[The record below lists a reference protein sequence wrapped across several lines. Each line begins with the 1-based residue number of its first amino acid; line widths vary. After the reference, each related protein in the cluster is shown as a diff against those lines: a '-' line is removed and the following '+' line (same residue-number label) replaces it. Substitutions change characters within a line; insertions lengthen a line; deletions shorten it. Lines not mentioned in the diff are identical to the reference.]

1 MNDPLAQRLSQALGS
16 SFTLE
21 GEIGRGGMGVVYH
34 ARDERLKRKVAV
46 KVLPPE
52 LAFREEIRTRFLR
65 EAETAA
71 RLSHP
76 HIVPIHSVGEGPD
89 GLVYFVMAYV
99 DGESLAARLKRR
111 ERLPPEEARRIM
123 METADALGAGHALGI
138 IHRDVKPDNI
148 LLEGSRGRTV
158 LTDFGIAKALTST
171 TGPGTLTATGVAIG
185 TPHYMSPEQAA
196 GDREIDGR
204 SDIYS
209 LGVVGYQMLAGE
221 LPFSAPTVP
230 GILLKQITEQAP
242 NLQEKSPTCPDD
254 LSSCVMRSLEKE
266 PEARWPTADA
276 LRRALE
282 SRSAPPYRPSRRT
295 SGGGIGARA
304 SADTRLGGSP
314 PPARMSGGGRP
325 ERRRASRP
333 APRKDPKSELTP
345 SGESR
350 MVAKFRDSFV
360 SWASVCGGLMFIDAL
375 MGGGLSWSLFPTAI
389 WGGFGLL
396 PQYMK
401 LWQNGYSWRDV
412 LNRPAAADAQEA
424 LLGARRALPAPK
436 ADEFGRHVDTI
447 RMVRN
452 DREAILKIMERVPA
466 SERKLLPDVVATVD
480 ALLKRAEDLAR
491 MLYGMS
497 ADVDDGA
504 LARIEVRIEA
514 VKLHEEGTE
523 RERQLNL
530 LERQRQALSDLL
542 TRRKHVEEQ
551 IDSCVLAMQNV
562 RFDLLRLRSAG
573 VAAVLSDLTNATQ
586 QARALSRDVDH
597 AIAAAGEIRDVLSA
611 SPAPASPPPQPP
623 ASPVPPGPGQRP
635 RSAR

>member
-1 MNDPLAQRLSQALGS
+1 MTDLLAQRLSQALGS

-46 KVLPPE
+46 KVLPPD
-52 LAFREEIRTRFLR
+52 LAFREEIRIRFLR

-230 GILLKQITEQAP
+230 GILLKQITEHAP
-242 NLQEKSPTCPDD
+242 NLQDKTPTCPDD
-254 LSSCVMRSLEKE
+254 LSACVMRSLEKE

-295 SGGGIGARA
+295 SGGAAQRGE
-304 SADTRLGGSP
+304 TRLGGGS
-314 PPARMSGGGRP
+314 PPARLSGGGRP
-325 ERRRASRP
+325 ERRRSTRP
-333 APRKDPKSELTP
+333 IPRKDPKSDLTP

-350 MVAKFRDSFV
+350 LVAKFRDSFV
-360 SWASVCGGLMFIDAL
+360 SWASVCGGLMFIDL
-375 MGGGLSWSLFPTAI
+375 MMGNGLGWSLFPTAI
-389 WGGFGLL
+389 WGGFSLL

-412 LNRPAAADAQEA
+412 LNRPAAPDAQEA
-424 LLGARRALPAPK
+424 LLGSRRALPAPK

-447 RMVRN
+447 RMARN
-452 DREAILKIMERVPA
+452 DREAILKIMERVPT
-466 SERKLLPDVVATVD
+466 SERKLLPDVVVTVD
-480 ALLKRAEDLAR
+480 ALLKRAEELAK
-491 MLYGMS
+491 MLHGMS

-514 VKLHEEGTE
+514 VRLHEEGTE
-523 RERQLNL
+523 RERQLSL
-530 LERQRQALSDLL
+530 LERQRQALSDLQ
-542 TRRKHVEEQ
+542 TRRKRVEEQ
-551 IDSCVLAMQNV
+551 IESCVLAMQNV

-597 AIAAAGEIRDVLSA
+597 VIAAAGEIRDVLSA
-611 SPAPASPPPQPP
+611 SPAPASPVVPNPNPPP
-623 ASPVPPGPGQRP
+623 QRP

>member
-1 MNDPLAQRLSQALGS
+1 MSLDGPRRWATRRRGTARHRAAAGRAKSSGLTWILRSWVTGTRFPSVECTVHATTKHHRRQVRSALRRQSGAWLPSRRLTSIFLSAHELRIGMNDPLAQRLSQALGA

-34 ARDERLKRKVAV
+34 ARDERLKRAVAV

-52 LAFREEIRTRFLR
+52 LAFREEIRIRFLR

-230 GILLKQITEQAP
+230 GLLLKQITEQAP
-242 NLQEKSPTCPDD
+242 NLKDRSPTCPDD
-254 LSSCVMRSLEKE
+254 LAACVMRSLEKE

-276 LRRALE
+276 LRRALGA
-282 SRSAPPYRPSRRT
+282 RSAPPHRPRRPCDVAG
-295 SGGGIGARA
+295 SGVGGLAWRGGLALGSRA
-304 SADTRLGGSP
+304 SAQPP
-314 PPARMSGGGRP
+314 PPAAGGDRHD
-325 ERRRASRP
+325 RRRTR
-333 APRKDPKSELTP
+333 R
-345 SGESR
+345 
-350 MVAKFRDSFV
+350 
-360 SWASVCGGLMFIDAL
+360 
-375 MGGGLSWSLFPTAI
+375 
-389 WGGFGLL
+389 
-396 PQYMK
+396 
-401 LWQNGYSWRDV
+401 
-412 LNRPAAADAQEA
+412 AAA
-424 LLGARRALPAPK
+424 RAK
-436 ADEFGRHVDTI
+436 DT
-447 RMVRN
+447 
-452 DREAILKIMERVPA
+452 K
-466 SERKLLPDVVATVD
+466 S
-480 ALLKRAEDLAR
+480 
-491 MLYGMS
+491 
-497 ADVDDGA
+497 
-504 LARIEVRIEA
+504 
-514 VKLHEEGTE
+514 
-523 RERQLNL
+523 QL
-530 LERQRQALSDLL
+530 
-542 TRRKHVEEQ
+542 
-551 IDSCVLAMQNV
+551 
-562 RFDLLRLRSAG
+562 
-573 VAAVLSDLTNATQ
+573 
-586 QARALSRDVDH
+586 
-597 AIAAAGEIRDVLSA
+597 
-611 SPAPASPPPQPP
+611 
-623 ASPVPPGPGQRP
+623 
-635 RSAR
+635 

>member
-1 MNDPLAQRLSQALGS
+1 MNDPLARRLTQALGS

-34 ARDERLKRKVAV
+34 ARDERLKRQVAV

-52 LAFREEIRTRFLR
+52 LAFREEIRIRFMR

-76 HIVPIHSVGEGPD
+76 HIVPIHSVGEGPE

-99 DGESLAARLKRR
+99 DGESLGARLKRR
-111 ERLPPEEARRIM
+111 GRLPPDEARRIL

-230 GILLKQITEQAP
+230 GLLLKQITEQAP
-242 NLQEKSPTCPDD
+242 YLKDKAPTCPDD
-254 LSSCVMRSLEKE
+254 LASCVMRSLEKE

-282 SRSAPPYRPSRRT
+282 SRSAPAYRPR
-295 SGGGIGARA
+295 RA
-304 SADTRLGGSP
+304 SGMRANTRFGAP
-314 PPARMSGGGRP
+314 PPAPAALPVPAGQELP
-325 ERRRASRP
+325 RRRGKRA
-333 APRKDPKSELTP
+333 ATKDPASQLTA
-345 SGESR
+345 SGEPKL
-350 MVAKFRDSFV
+350 VARFRDGFV
-360 SWASVCGGLMFIDAL
+360 SWASVCGGLMLIDL
-375 MGGGLSWSLFPTAI
+375 IQGGGLGWSLWVAI
-389 WGGFGLL
+389 PWGAFGLL

-401 LWQNGYSWRDV
+401 LWQTGYSWRDV
-412 LNRPAAADAQEA
+412 LHRPAAPDAAEA
-424 LLGARRALPAPK
+424 RLGLSKRARNLPASTE
-436 ADEFGRHVDTI
+436 EFGRQVETV
-447 RMVRN
+447 RQARN

-466 SERKLLPDVVATVD
+466 SERKLLPDVVVTVD

-491 MLYGMS
+491 MLHGMS
-497 ADVDDGA
+497 ADVDEGA
-504 LARIEVRIEA
+504 LARLGDKIDA
-514 VKLHEEGTE
+514 VKRHEEGTE
-523 RERQLNL
+523 RERQLGL

-542 TRRKHVEEQ
+542 MRRRRVEEQ
-551 IDSCVLAMQNV
+551 IESCMLAMQNV

-573 VAAVLSDLTNATQ
+573 VAAVLSDLTHATQ

-597 AIAAAGEIRDVLSA
+597 AIAAAGEIEDVLRE
-611 SPAPASPPPQPP
+611 
-623 ASPVPPGPGQRP
+623 GPRP
-635 RSAR
+635 

>member
-1 MNDPLAQRLSQALGS
+1 MNDPLAQRLSLALGS

-21 GEIGRGGMGVVYH
+21 GEIGRGGMGVVYR
-34 ARDERLKRKVAV
+34 ARDERLKRGVAV

-52 LAFREEIRTRFLR
+52 LAFREEIRIRFLR

-230 GILLKQITEQAP
+230 GLLLKQITEPAP
-242 NLQEKSPTCPDD
+242 NLQDKSPTCPDD
-254 LSSCVMRSLEKE
+254 LAACVMRSLEKE

-282 SRSAPPYRPSRRT
+282 SRTAPAYRPRRT
-295 SGGGIGARA
+295 SVAGGAGAGGAALGGGGGGGGAGGAGGAGLPRFRDESRFGGPPARA
-304 SADTRLGGSP
+304 SGG
-314 PPARMSGGGRP
+314 RRP
-325 ERRRASRP
+325 ERTRG
-333 APRKDPKSELTP
+333 T
-345 SGESR
+345 
-350 MVAKFRDSFV
+350 
-360 SWASVCGGLMFIDAL
+360 
-375 MGGGLSWSLFPTAI
+375 
-389 WGGFGLL
+389 
-396 PQYMK
+396 
-401 LWQNGYSWRDV
+401 
-412 LNRPAAADAQEA
+412 RPAAK
-424 LLGARRALPAPK
+424 G
-436 ADEFGRHVDTI
+436 
-447 RMVRN
+447 
-452 DREAILKIMERVPA
+452 REA
-466 SERKLLPDVVATVD
+466 
-480 ALLKRAEDLAR
+480 
-491 MLYGMS
+491 
-497 ADVDDGA
+497 
-504 LARIEVRIEA
+504 EA
-514 VKLHEEGTE
+514 
-523 RERQLNL
+523 
-530 LERQRQALSDLL
+530 
-542 TRRKHVEEQ
+542 
-551 IDSCVLAMQNV
+551 
-562 RFDLLRLRSAG
+562 
-573 VAAVLSDLTNATQ
+573 
-586 QARALSRDVDH
+586 
-597 AIAAAGEIRDVLSA
+597 
-611 SPAPASPPPQPP
+611 
-623 ASPVPPGPGQRP
+623 
-635 RSAR
+635 

>member
-1 MNDPLAQRLSQALGS
+1 MNDSLATRLSQALGT

-52 LAFREEIRTRFLR
+52 LAFREEIRIRFLR

-76 HIVPIHSVGEGPD
+76 HIVPIHSVGEGPE

-99 DGESLAARLKRR
+99 DGESLGARLKRR
-111 ERLPPEEARRIM
+111 GRLPPEEARRIL

-138 IHRDVKPDNI
+138 VHRDVKPDNI

-171 TGPGTLTATGVAIG
+171 SGPGTLTATGVAIG

-209 LGVVGYQMLAGE
+209 LGVVGYQMLTGE

-230 GILLKQITEQAP
+230 GLLLKQITEQAP
-242 NLQEKSPTCPDD
+242 YLKDKAPTCPDD
-254 LSSCVMRSLEKE
+254 LASCVMRSLEKE

-282 SRSAPPYRPSRRT
+282 SRSAPPYQPRRMSRSTRFSTGAEGGRYGGGMAEGPPARLQGRGRPDSPTARRRGSRAALREAKPQLT
-295 SGGGIGARA
+295 ASGEPKMVAEFRDRVVTWVGICGGMLVIDLITGGGINFAQWVALPWAAFGI
-304 SADTRLGGSP
+304 L
-314 PPARMSGGGRP
+314 
-325 ERRRASRP
+325 
-333 APRKDPKSELTP
+333 PR
-345 SGESR
+345 
-350 MVAKFRDSFV
+350 
-360 SWASVCGGLMFIDAL
+360 
-375 MGGGLSWSLFPTAI
+375 
-389 WGGFGLL
+389 
-396 PQYMK
+396 YMK
-401 LWQNGYSWRDV
+401 LWQSGYSWRDV
-412 LNRPAAADAQEA
+412 LHRPAAPDGAEA
-424 LLGARRALPAPK
+424 RLGLSRRAANLPATTE
-436 ADEFGRHVDTI
+436 EFGHQLDTV
-447 RMVRN
+447 RQARN
-452 DREAILKIMERVPA
+452 DREAIMKIMERVPA
-466 SERKLLPDVVATVD
+466 SERKLLPDVTATVD

-491 MLYGMS
+491 MLHGMS
-497 ADVDDGA
+497 ADVDEDA
-504 LARIEVRIEA
+504 LTRLDDRIDAVRQ
-514 VKLHEEGTE
+514 HEEGVE

-530 LERQRQALSDLL
+530 LERQKQALSDLL
-542 TRRKHVEEQ
+542 IRRRRVEEQ
-551 IDSCVLAMQNV
+551 IESCVMAMQNV

-597 AIAAAGEIRDVLSA
+597 AIAAAGEIQDIMRE
-611 SPAPASPPPQPP
+611 
-623 ASPVPPGPGQRP
+623 GPRP
-635 RSAR
+635 